1 MFSGLMTPGV
11 CVRKCMKYLLN
22 EDRQIDRISTLF
34 EYAVLARALLN
45 RYIVIVPFVI
55 EDNE

>member
-1 MFSGLMTPGV
+1 MTPGV